1 MAKFKEAMNRLFKNM
16 FVCRRCKAKL
26 RADPLKVR
34 LGEIK
39 CRKCQAKQL
48 RPKHKEVKG
57 TGTAAPGAAPAAGGA
72 KGAAPAA
79 GAKGVPAAKGAAPAA
94 KAAPTAKSAKK

>member
-1 MAKFKEAMNRLFKNM
+1 MAKFKEAMNRLFTNM
-16 FVCRRCKAKL
+16 FVCRNCKSKL

-39 CRKCQAKQL
+39 CRKCQSKQL

-57 TGTAAPGAAPAAGGA
+57 TGTAAPGAAPAPGGAAKGAPAA

-79 GAKGVPAAKGAAPAA
+79 GAKAAPAA
-94 KAAPTAKSAKK
+94 KPAKK